1 VACWSLYKAG
11 GRFAF
16 FGGCALALA
25 LVFGGGIYQFGY
37 LQFDSASQPILLGAV
52 GLIAGISLLWFAFR
66 DERRLV
72 PLYFRRSVALLAA
85 AAVAFLPW
93 SVKHLSEN
101 GSFSLS
107 HLIEG
112 RSAQPEINQSA
123 PWSSL
128 LEDGL
133 EYNQGLGRLLGDG
146 SSNKLTNNETLSPL
160 SEGEMGLTGLAFGES
175 FHPAT
180 PATSSRA
187 RMSRFGESLHLR
199 KSEQNKLQSSQIHL
213 TFQSAPSLSSSDEG
227 RYEEL
232 QRYLGYERGLGL
244 YISLPYDVTM
254 NTNISGSRYVEV
266 GFLFMLFFPLLL
278 FLGRP
283 SFKRL
288 LTVGLPAFVLAM
300 VWLGL
305 STISVYAPDGNWDAG
320 LASERLQALF
330 AAQPN
335 GEGSLLSS
343 LYQIFW
349 SIVSGLAST
358 LAPLYQ
364 TGMELGTLG
373 SMLILLVLSAL
384 VYALLRPRLA
394 QMDGGIKALGGFTFI
409 YLLLWWMLGN
419 GIVWY
424 AMPVFVILPI
434 LVVHF
439 LEKPESLEGEGLT
452 KSSRWLMSGLIGLTV
467 VLNMAY
473 YFTSSFPTDIENKE
487 GLFRWPFIEYIS
499 NPSASESD

>member
-1 VACWSLYKAG
+1 RARMS
-11 GRFAF
+11 R
-16 FGGCALALA
+16 
-25 LVFGGGIYQFGY
+25 
-37 LQFDSASQPILLGAV
+37 
-52 GLIAGISLLWFAFR
+52 
-66 DERRLV
+66 
-72 PLYFRRSVALLAA
+72 
-85 AAVAFLPW
+85 
-93 SVKHLSEN
+93 
-101 GSFSLS
+101 
-107 HLIEG
+107 
-112 RSAQPEINQSA
+112 
-123 PWSSL
+123 
-128 LEDGL
+128 
-133 EYNQGLGRLLGDG
+133 
-146 SSNKLTNNETLSPL
+146 
-160 SEGEMGLTGLAFGES
+160 FGES

-499 NPSASESD
+499 NPSASESDIYEFFNPVLDDVVRTLNTDDEALVYRVNTFYGFLIENNDQRVFSDPTLDKFNYLTSRMTDQSEFFDLLQEEGFRYILLDLRMHMTDQTPEKTLTAKYIRLADLLLRSEKVRLLHTDNYVANPNGRQIRTPNGQLVNASQGLRGQTVSLGTMALFQLVGQNGR